1 MSCLLFADDEESNS
15 KINIDE
21 LFERNQTKEMR
32 QLSIFNKILN
42 RIHKRITFTSR
53 FKPKDQHI
61 WFTVPEYIFGEPI
74 YDNGDCIGFLFKKLE
89 ENGFSIRY
97 VHPNTLFIS
106 WNHWI
111 PSYVR
116 QKVKKQTG
124 MVIDERGNI
133 VSKKEEDEDDDNINN
148 GIFNDHSARGN
159 ANSSNTNSS
168 NANANSKR
176 EYTSVNNYKPTGN
189 LIYNQDMFEKLEK
202 KVTFK

>member
-21 LFERNQTKEMR
+21 LFERNQNKEMR

-53 FKPKDQHI
+53 YKPKDKHI

-74 YDNGDCIGFLFKKLE
+74 YNNGDCIGFLFKKLE
-89 ENGFSIRY
+89 ENGFSVRY
-97 VHPNTLFIS
+97 VHPNTMFIG

-116 QKVKKQTG
+116 QKVKKETG
-124 MVIDERGNI
+124 MVIDEKGNI
-133 VSKKEEDEDDDNINN
+133 ISKKEEDDDNINN
-148 GIFNDHSARGN
+148 GIFNDR
-159 ANSSNTNSS
+159 SNGSNSS
-168 NANANSKR
+168 NANANTNSNNANSKR

-189 LIYNQDMFEKLEK
+189 LVYNQDIFEKLEK
-202 KVTFK
+202 KVTFQS

>member
-1 MSCLLFADDEESNS
+1 MSCLLFANDEESNT

-21 LFERNQTKEMR
+21 LFERNQSKEMR

-89 ENGFSIRY
+89 ENGFNVRY
-97 VHPNTLFIS
+97 VHPNTMFIT

-116 QKVKKQTG
+116 QKVKKETG

-133 VSKKEEDEDDDNINN
+133 ISKKEDADDNNLNN
-148 GIFNDHSARGN
+148 GIFNDNR
-159 ANSSNTNSS
+159 SNKDTNQ
-168 NANANSKR
+168 NGQKQQR
-176 EYTSVNNYKPTGN
+176 EYTSVSEYKPTGN
-189 LIYNQDMFEKLEK
+189 LIYNKDMFEKLEK
-202 KVTFK
+202 KVSFQP